1 MIKEVKDLLKDRDYQ
16 KGLTAVQSLN
26 LQESVGSYAEDHY
39 YAIRGR
45 QLTLWKS
52 ATRTKHG
59 VNVFKEGSMI
69 VDASASERHA
79 AVDRLN
85 SDFNRVDFDYPI
97 QRVHYIELY
106 EENLRPCLIVVTTEN
121 IQLMQFKKLEQV
133 GNRLDISM
141 IGDPSRSQN
150 ATILR

>member
-1 MIKEVKDLLKDRDYQ
+1 
-16 KGLTAVQSLN
+16 
-26 LQESVGSYAEDHY
+26 
-39 YAIRGR
+39 
-45 QLTLWKS
+45 
-52 ATRTKHG
+52 
-59 VNVFKEGSMI
+59 MI

-85 SDFNRVDFDYPI
+85 SDFNQVGFDYPI